1 MRRWKREWE
10 TRQQYKHEMEHEVM
24 FKRMIDYT
32 VIGSSTGAM
41 VMVTH
46 LADITFLAAI
56 ALAII
61 TFIFT
66 VVALV
71 FCEKSD
77 EERMEFVIQELTKEG
92 IKTNDQGEEKKTDE

>member
-10 TRQQYKHEMEHEVM
+10 TKKQYKHEMEHEVM

-46 LADITFLAAI
+46 LADITFLSAI
-56 ALAII
+56 ILAIV
-61 TFIFT
+61 TFFFT
-66 VVALV
+66 VLALV

-77 EERMEFVIQELTKEG
+77 EERMEFVIQELTKG
-92 IKTNDQGEEKKTDE
+92 GMKRNDQGKETKTDE